1 MPLVRHRQGRGVD
14 RHGGG
19 GLTVPD
25 EALRPAF
32 EATVEIAR
40 LAASAHP
47 PVPPPGP
54 LRPLLKLRHLP
65 DRALG
70 TVRRVLDQDDRLRT
84 AVAAATTEELVGTA
98 SWLYLRRPDGWE
110 EALEAE
116 VGAQLEAGTAAE
128 QARAEATAARRL
140 AAVEE
145 SLRKAEAT
153 AGSLRRDLAEVK
165 ERLVE
170 ERRARRAAETEAG
183 RLRRQVEELSNAEP
197 APASADDR
205 SALLEEVA
213 RLEAQLAA
221 TPPEPAAVD
230 RAPVRRA
237 LDALD
242 RVRFELGDWLTDD
255 PEPRQ
260 ERAEPPRRRPA
271 PLPPAVFDDTVE
283 AADHLVRLPGVV
295 VLIDGY
301 NVTKLRHP
309 DLPLPEQ
316 RSWLLDAA
324 AALAARC
331 DAEVLI
337 VFDGDGEA
345 AVVPSTGARRATVT
359 ARYTQAGVE
368 ADDDLLALV
377 ATVPVHRHV
386 VVVSDDRRVREG
398 ASFYGANLVGS
409 GAFAELLRR

>member
-1 MPLVRHRQGRGVD
+1 MPLVRHRQGRGGD
-14 RHGGG
+14 RLGGG

-84 AVAAATTEELVGTA
+84 AVATATTEELVGTA

-110 EALEAE
+110 AALEAE
-116 VGAQLEAGTAAE
+116 VGAQVEAGTAAE
-128 QARAEATAARRL
+128 QARAEGTATRRL
-140 AAVEE
+140 AAVEA
-145 SLRKAEAT
+145 SLRKAESA
-153 AGSLRRDLAEVK
+153 AESLRQEVTEVK
-165 ERLVE
+165 ERLAE

-183 RLRRQVEELSNAEP
+183 RLRRQVEDLADAAP
-197 APASADDR
+197 APPDDR
-205 SALLEEVA
+205 ATLLEEVA

-230 RAPVRRA
+230 RTPVRRA

-242 RVRFELGDWLTDD
+242 RVRVELGDWLTDD
-255 PEPRQ
+255 PEPRP

-309 DLPLPEQ
+309 ELPLPEQ

-324 AALAARC
+324 ASLAARC
-331 DAEVLI
+331 EAEVLI

-386 VVVSDDRRVREG
+386 VLVSDDRRVREG